1 MHADTQTHTHTHT
14 CPNSYTSNS
23 SSLWNKPSPDLVTW
37 CTQIGFPSVTLN
49 NPFLLSFHILI
60 PTPTGLTSP
69 FPTQSLHLLLADHAD
84 SSLCQ
89 ESFPSTS
96 REPAQLT
103 PPLSLGRS
111 CHASTKPFPDA
122 AARVHP
128 TPLPCSH
135 CFRLILITVCLISI
149 FTCAVSPTR
158 WWHYQYHVL
167 LLSIIPYG
175 LVLS

>member
-1 MHADTQTHTHTHT
+1 MHADTHTHTHTHTHT

-49 NPFLLSFHILI
+49 NPFLLSFHILL

-128 TPLPCSH
+128 PHYPALTAFVLFWSQCASYQYLHVLSLPLDDG
-135 CFRLILITVCLISI
+135 IISI
-149 FTCAVSPTR
+149 MFYSF
-158 WWHYQYHVL
+158 L
-167 LLSIIPYG
+167 
-175 LVLS
+175 